1 MNFTHQPRLRHRQTV
16 WIGALFVIALVSA
29 GCGLD
34 MSQLVAP
41 PTPTFTPTPSP
52 TPSPSPTPTPA
63 GSTAAAT
70 PVPTPQVTIPSGFT
84 AVPDERL
91 GYSFAVPRGWTE
103 LDLRSSQFQNMAG
116 MFGMGDQMGALNEF
130 LNSPE
135 GEMLGKIY
143 ITDLSAAMF
152 GGLPT
157 ALVVTVVDAPGYT
170 PETATALVEGLI
182 EANAGALGD
191 VDIETVEP
199 ATINNLPAVRGIAT
213 ANLAS
218 VGMNATVFA
227 KVASLLA
234 NEQIY
239 VLMLVA
245 PADQRGA
252 KEPVF
257 DQIIGTFRPE

>member
-1 MNFTHQPRLRHRQTV
+1 MTFTHQPHLRQSL
-16 WIGALFVIALVSA
+16 WIGALFVIGLVSA
-29 GCGLD
+29 GCGID
-34 MSQLVAP
+34 VSQFVAP

-52 TPSPSPTPTPA
+52 TPSPTPTPA
-63 GSTAAAT
+63 QSGSTAAAVPVAT
-70 PVPTPQVTIPSGFT
+70 PRVTIPQGFT
-84 AVPDERL
+84 VVPDERL

-116 MFGMGDQMGALNEF
+116 MFGMGDQMGALNDF

-135 GEMLGKIY
+135 GEMLGKLY

-170 PETATALVEGLI
+170 PETATELVQGII
-182 EANAGALGD
+182 EANAGALGA

-218 VGMNATVFA
+218 VGMDASVFA
-227 KVASLLA
+227 KVAGLLA
-234 NEQIY
+234 NDQIY

-245 PADQRGA
+245 PSDQRGA